1 MLVFNASQGFV
12 HRILLQIPIYQLHLL
27 KDLIKMIKNTFLV
40 GITLLSLSLL
50 SSHAYADKDP
60 LPNGYSNYLTYIAN
74 GSYAAAS
81 PHPVVPGCFGGFC
94 DGHYFQT
101 EIMGRDQGT
110 IDALT
115 DQAALFY
122 LTRFGIDV
130 HAPENSG
137 RITFRPF
144 MLDPRLEYRAYVVS
158 GMKAPKEGW
167 VVRDGG
173 WIMIINDPAGY
184 ELGGDFTG
192 VTAPAGSFFFYGEYN
207 IDTGNRHKKDNDKH
221 HKKGINNKKHNGNIV
236 ISYRAG
242 SPAITNAVGL
252 LPFSCEVA
260 LQPITKNFSNGTE
273 GLAQGIAKAL
283 IPDSNGF
290 LNANVRNTLTFNAQG
305 GR

>member
-1 MLVFNASQGFV
+1 MIVLVIRLS
-12 HRILLQIPIYQLHLL
+12 P
-27 KDLIKMIKNTFLV
+27 
-40 GITLLSLSLL
+40 LLSLSLL
-50 SSHAYADKDP
+50 SSHAYADKDT
-60 LPNGYSNYLTYIAN
+60 LPNSYSNYLTYIAN
-74 GSYAAAS
+74 GSYDAAS

-94 DGHYFQT
+94 DGNYFQT

-137 RITFRPF
+137 RITFIPF

-158 GMKAPKEGW
+158 GMKAPEEGW

-173 WIMIINDPAGY
+173 WIMIINDPTGY

-192 VTAPAGSFFFYGEYN
+192 VTAPAGSMFFYGEYN
-207 IDTGNRHKKDNDKH
+207 IDTGKHDK
-221 HKKGINNKKHNGNIV
+221 NIV

-252 LPFSCEVA
+252 LPFSCEIA
-260 LQPITKNFSNGTE
+260 LQPIIANFPNGTE

-290 LNANVRNTLTFNAQG
+290 LNANVRNTLTFNDQG